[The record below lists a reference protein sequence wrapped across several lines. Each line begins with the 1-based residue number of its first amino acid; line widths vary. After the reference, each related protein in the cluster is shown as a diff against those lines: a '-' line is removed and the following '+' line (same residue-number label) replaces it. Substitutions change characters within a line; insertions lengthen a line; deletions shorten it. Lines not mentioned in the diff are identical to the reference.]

1 MGGRFGGCR
10 PRRETHLRHRG
21 PGRLEDQSQGRYGRS
36 QAGPYAGPSKRRDDV
51 LQGEDSGTPRLGGD
65 AVPSLRPR
73 PVGEDVI
80 RVAHLSTVDI
90 TLRFLVVAQLL
101 KLRDEGYDVTAI
113 SAPGPF
119 TSDLE
124 SLGIRHVPWT
134 HATRA

>member
-1 MGGRFGGCR
+1 
-10 PRRETHLRHRG
+10 
-21 PGRLEDQSQGRYGRS
+21 
-36 QAGPYAGPSKRRDDV
+36 
-51 LQGEDSGTPRLGGD
+51 RLGGD

-134 HATRA
+134 HATRAWDPVRDAKAFAGLVGILRRGRFDVVHTH